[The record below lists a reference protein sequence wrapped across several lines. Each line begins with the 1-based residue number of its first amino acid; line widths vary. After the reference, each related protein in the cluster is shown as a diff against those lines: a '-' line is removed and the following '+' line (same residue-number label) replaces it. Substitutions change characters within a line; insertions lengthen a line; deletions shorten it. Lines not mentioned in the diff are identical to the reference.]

1 MKTIDI
7 GEIGF
12 VNSKHYEEE
21 RFNREKAIRSI
32 GGEGKSVIA
41 KFYWNKNHE
50 EGAEWHWI
58 TDNGVIIVT
67 NESKNDG
74 KLVTSKLIA
83 RPQQLKRYAEMGMPN
98 ELTEETM
105 AQREWRVP
113 QYLMNKAIVHQRNGL
128 NHS

>member
-1 MKTIDI
+1 MDGVPI
-7 GEIGF
+7 ESIGF
-12 VNSKHYEEE
+12 VYSKHYQID
-21 RFNREKAIRSI
+21 RDNREKAIRSI
-32 GGEGKSVIA
+32 GGEGKNVLA
-41 KFYWNKNHE
+41 KFYWNRNHE
-50 EGAEWHWI
+50 EGSEWHWI
-58 TDNGVIIVT
+58 TDNGIIIVT

-83 RPQQLKRYAEMGMPN
+83 RPQQLRRYAEMGMPN